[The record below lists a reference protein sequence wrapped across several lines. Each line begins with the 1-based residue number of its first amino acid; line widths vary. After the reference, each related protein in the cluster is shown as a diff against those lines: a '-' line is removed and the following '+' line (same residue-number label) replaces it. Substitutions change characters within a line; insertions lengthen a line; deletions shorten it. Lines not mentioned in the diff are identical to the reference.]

1 MVLHPANRFAVRL
14 ARQAAGLPEH
24 NPTQPPAVQR
34 EKKEETKAKK
44 DESKALLKEE
54 RMLHDTKRA
63 HSGKEGAA
71 LAWGSPRPRLCS
83 LPSQPAAMWC
93 PLLHLLSSQAD
104 APNLSARCQ
113 AVLAVGPSSCA
124 CGPLCLLRPQ
134 PLPHPLQTPATWPG
148 VRSTSPLCRC
158 ATTALCVAASASL
171 TRAAASEG
179 QAPLAQHEHDCHP
192 CASGLASRRLDTSTA
207 VPYKLRAI
215 FVT

>member
-1 MVLHPANRFAVRL
+1 MPRSSSFRWEVRESSHWVVQHPANRFALL

-93 PLLHLLSSQAD
+93 PPLRLLSSQAD
-104 APNLSARCQ
+104 APNLSAHCQ

-124 CGPLCLLRPQ
+124 CGPLCLPSAHSPSPIPCRRP
-134 PLPHPLQTPATWPG
+134 PP
-148 VRSTSPLCRC
+148 
-158 ATTALCVAASASL
+158 
-171 TRAAASEG
+171 G
-179 QAPLAQHEHDCHP
+179 QA
-192 CASGLASRRLDTSTA
+192 
-207 VPYKLRAI
+207 
-215 FVT
+215 